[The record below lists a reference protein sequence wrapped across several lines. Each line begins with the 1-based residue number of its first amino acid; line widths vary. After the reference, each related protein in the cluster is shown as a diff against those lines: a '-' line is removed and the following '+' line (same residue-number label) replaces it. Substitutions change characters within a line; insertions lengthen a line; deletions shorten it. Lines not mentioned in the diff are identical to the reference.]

1 LRLFA
6 EFFFCAKI
14 KEAMSAPE
22 SPREAPAAPEEKTLV
37 VSHTAAKKLKAK
49 QPRSEAQLAATAKL
63 VEATRLRR
71 EERKKQL
78 AEEHEARAK
87 AEAERIKKEQEEA
100 VAKAKVVVKP
110 KRKYT
115 KKEKK
120 VPEPEPESEESE
132 ISSEESDEE
141 DPKPKKVV
149 PKKVSST
156 IRRVKEAIDSIDRTI
171 EAATSNQYESLLRR
185 KGYLP

>member
-1 LRLFA
+1 
-6 EFFFCAKI
+6 
-14 KEAMSAPE
+14 MSAPE

-87 AEAERIKKEQEEA
+87 AEEERLRKEQEEA

-120 VPEPEPESEESE
+120 VPEPESEESE

-141 DPKPKKVV
+141 EEEKAPVKKVV

>member
-1 LRLFA
+1 M
-6 EFFFCAKI
+6 I

-22 SPREAPAAPEEKTLV
+22 PAAPEEKTLV

-78 AEEHEARAK
+78 AEEHEAKVK
-87 AEAERIKKEQEEA
+87 AEEERIRKEQEEA
-100 VAKAKVVVKP
+100 VAKAKIVVKP

-120 VPEPEPESEESE
+120 VPEQPESEESE
-132 ISSEESDEE
+132 EESESDEEEE
-141 DPKPKKVV
+141 DPKPKKAV

>member
-1 LRLFA
+1 
-6 EFFFCAKI
+6 
-14 KEAMSAPE
+14 MSE
-22 SPREAPAAPEEKTLV
+22 NQSPREEVASDEKTLV

-71 EERKKQL
+71 EQRKKQM

-87 AEAERIKKEQEEA
+87 AEEERIRKEQEEA
-100 VAKAKVVVKP
+100 VAKAKIVVKP

-120 VPEPEPESEESE
+120 VPEPEPDSEESE
-132 ISSEESDEE
+132 ISSQESEDEEE

>member
-6 EFFFCAKI
+6 DFFFCAKI

-49 QPRSEAQLAATAKL
+49 QPRSEAQMAATAKL

-87 AEAERIKKEQEEA
+87 AEEERIRKEQEEA

-120 VPEPEPESEESE
+120 VPEPEPESESE
-132 ISSEESDEE
+132 SEESDEE

>member
-1 LRLFA
+1 
-6 EFFFCAKI
+6 
-14 KEAMSAPE
+14 MSAPE

-87 AEAERIKKEQEEA
+87 AEEERLRKEQEEQ
-100 VAKAKVVVKP
+100 VAKAKIVVKP

-115 KKEKK
+115 KKTP
-120 VPEPEPESEESE
+120 VRVPEPESEESE